1 MSKLALNPNASGT
14 GTYTLA
20 SPANNASHTLTLPVA
35 TGTLLT
41 DTGALPAAN
50 LTGSLPAINGSNLT
64 SLSAPNLT
72 GALPAIDGSS
82 LTSLSAPNLTG
93 ALPAIDGSN
102 LTGISAGG
110 MTKITQANI
119 SGSPNV
125 LIIPLATGYK
135 QHIVWVQE
143 FDFISSNQAYLH
155 TRTSTS
161 ATIHV
166 GTSYNLGGWGGTGNI
181 NTDTIKYAGTDSMFG
196 SFDASRFGNGVT
208 SKGWIKYVITGAS
221 DSSVM
226 TTVEAWDFSIKGS
239 VSVRTNYVAHV
250 IYNTVDISLRLYDPY
265 SAAPFRTQGKYT
277 VWGIS

>member
-20 SPANNASHTLTLPVA
+20 SPANNASHTVTLPVA

-72 GALPAIDGSS
+72 GALPAIDGS
-82 LTSLSAPNLTG
+82 
-93 ALPAIDGSN
+93 N
-102 LTGISAGG
+102 LTGISSGG

-119 SGSPNV
+119 SGSPTV

-143 FDFISSNQAYLH
+143 FDFVSTNQAYLN

-161 ATIHV
+161 ATAHV

-181 NTDTIKYAGTDSMFG
+181 NSDTIKYVATDRMFG
-196 SFDASRFGNGVT
+196 SFDSTRFGSATT
-208 SKGWIKYVITGAS
+208 SKGWAKYVITGAS
-221 DSSVM
+221 DSSCM
-226 TTVEAWDFSIKGS
+226 TTIEAWDFSVKGS
-239 VSVRTNYVAHV
+239 ESVRTTYVAHV

>member
-1 MSKLALNPNASGT
+1 MTITLNGTTGIITPDIDSVAAPDLVGTNFTSLPSGQ
-14 GTYTLA
+14 L
-20 SPANNASHTLTLPVA
+20 V
-35 TGTLLT
+35 
-41 DTGALPAAN
+41 GA
-50 LTGSLPAINGSNLT
+50 LPAINGSNLT

-72 GALPAIDGSS
+72 GALPAIDGS
-82 LTSLSAPNLTG
+82 
-93 ALPAIDGSN
+93 N
-102 LTGISAGG
+102 LTGISSGG

-119 SGSPNV
+119 SGSPTV

-143 FDFISSNQAYLH
+143 FDFVSSNQAYFH

-181 NTDTIKYAGTDSMFG
+181 NTDTIKYAGTDSLKG

-208 SKGWIKYVITGAS
+208 SKGWAKFVITGAS
-221 DSSVM
+221 DSSCM
-226 TTVEAWDFSIKGS
+226 TTIESWDFSRKNNT
-239 VSVRTNYVAHV
+239 SVRTNYVAHV